1 MNLFNIMVFIRD
13 LKNIVKIA
21 SYDSYF
27 RFRIRCIMLI
37 LEKFNDL
44 EAQGYEACLLK
55 KIHLNVTTL

>member
-1 MNLFNIMVFIRD
+1 MTR
-13 LKNIVKIA
+13 
-21 SYDSYF
+21 
-27 RFRIRCIMLI
+27 IMLI